1 VHCLAQLENGERAL
15 RGMPH
20 PEQRTQAIAKIRQ
33 QVSVMLQPQL
43 KHALQNMSTR
53 LQPLQQCVALYTK
66 LNKMDALK
74 EEYVKMRP
82 SAIHKLWFD
91 YRPGYDHN
99 SGNGNELTRSQSE
112 RDMVAG
118 EAFRAWLPQW
128 FDAVLSLLAEER
140 RQSMQVFGPELV
152 NEIILKVR

>member
-1 VHCLAQLENGERAL
+1 
-15 RGMPH
+15 
-20 PEQRTQAIAKIRQ
+20 
-33 QVSVMLQPQL
+33 MLQPQL

-66 LNKMDALK
+66 LNKMDALS

-82 SAIHKLWFD
+82 AAIHKAWFD

-99 SGNGNELTRSQSE
+99 RSSTESGGNEHNLSQSE
-112 RDMVAG
+112 RDLVAG
-118 EAFRAWLPQW
+118 QAFAAWLPQW

-152 NEIILKVR
+152 NEIILKVRYVTL

>member
-1 VHCLAQLENGERAL
+1 
-15 RGMPH
+15 
-20 PEQRTQAIAKIRQ
+20 
-33 QVSVMLQPQL
+33 
-43 KHALQNMSTR
+43 MSTR

-66 LNKMDALK
+66 LNKMDALS

-82 SAIHKLWFD
+82 AAIHKAWFD

-99 SGNGNELTRSQSE
+99 RATTESGSNEHNLSQSE
-112 RDMVAG
+112 RDLVAG
-118 EAFRAWLPQW
+118 QAFAAWLPQW

-152 NEIILKVR
+152 NEIILKVRDHYKCVVLRKRLSSSCGHVVKLMSPSRMLDSSLTC